1 MAANPIITREKAP
14 LPPRSEAAHKGD
26 VGRVLVVGGCCGEV
40 LMVGAPALAANA
52 ALRSGAGLVQVAV
65 PEPLRLPVA
74 ILVPCA
80 TTRTLPQ
87 DTAGLLQAAGEYQ
100 ADVVALGPGLGE
112 SLPAEVVGEFVAQFS
127 GGVVVDADGLNRLA
141 ELPGPTFHDPQRV
154 VLTPHP
160 GEMRRLLAV
169 RGQEAD
175 FADTPSGR
183 RSAAL
188 ALVEAF
194 GCTVVLKGHAT
205 VVTNGGRLFV
215 NDTGNSGMATAGTG
229 DVLTGVIAALLG
241 QGMPALEAA
250 ILGVHLHG
258 LAGDFA
264 AEELGRHAMTA
275 LDVVDYLPEAF
286 CEHELAG
293 SE

>member
-14 LPPRSEAAHKGD
+14 LPSRSEAAHKGD

-40 LMVGAPALAANA
+40 LMVGAPALTANA
-52 ALRSGAGLVQVAV
+52 ALRSGAGLVQAAV
-65 PEPLRLPVA
+65 PEPLRMAVA

-87 DTAGLLQAAGEYQ
+87 DAAGLLQAAGEYQ
-100 ADVVALGPGLGE
+100 ADVVALGPGLGS
-112 SLPAEVVGEFVAQFS
+112 SLPAEVVGEFLAQFS

-141 ELPGPTFHDPQRV
+141 ELPAPTFHDPRRV

-160 GEMRRLLAV
+160 GEMRRLLAA
-169 RGQEAD
+169 RGQEAN
-175 FADTPSGR
+175 FADTPAGR

-205 VVTNGGRLFV
+205 VVTNGDRLFV

-229 DVLTGVIAALLG
+229 DVLTGMIAALLG